1 MVDYVDELEHT
12 TEEIEGTAQQCSSC
26 GFVVAVS
33 HCDYCGGLLD
43 AHAY

>member
-12 TEEIEGTAQQCSSC
+12 PEEVEGTAHQCSSC

-33 HCDYCGGLLD
+33 HCDYCGVKLD
-43 AHAY
+43 D

>member
-33 HCDYCGGLLD
+33 HCDYCGSALHD
-43 AHAY
+43 